1 MNSAL
6 DMRITLPMNIAGY
19 GCDLIHNNIEERK
32 NRDCF
37 SNGSSKTITSKLY
50 GKKINNFFEAL
61 G

>member
-37 SNGSSKTITSKLY
+37 SNGSSKTMTSKLY
-50 GKKINNFFEAL
+50 GKNK
-61 G
+61 